1 MATYDLA
8 VIGAGPAGKS
18 AAEVAAAFGRR
29 TVVIERDRPGGVVTT
44 TGGAPTKTLR
54 EAAIYLTGYG
64 AQEVYG
70 TRAVPPLAELIPV
83 IEKRVATVRDVLQQ
97 DAADDLAALG
107 VEYLRGAARL
117 TPDGRVAVTT
127 SDGGETTVA
136 ARTVLV
142 ATGSRPARLP
152 GIPYDDPDVYDS
164 DRIYAI
170 HTAPADVV
178 IVGGGAIG
186 VELATVFAA
195 LGVPVTLVQQADR
208 LLPGVDG
215 ELVGLLTADLAAHGV
230 RAICR
235 AGVAAV
241 ERVDGTLTV
250 TLTDG
255 TRLPTGAVLL
265 ATGRTP
271 NTDGLGLAEA
281 GVEIDGRGRIVV
293 DHQFRTTAPGIYAA
307 GDVVGGGL
315 ASVAM
320 QQGRAAASQACG
332 LVFGVAVDRLAA
344 SAVYG
349 MPEVAGVGLTE
360 EQAAAH
366 GEPYVVGRCRLET
379 TARGAIAGRGGLLK
393 VIFRVDDRRLLGVH
407 CLGDVAAEVLGLGH
421 LALHLG
427 TSAEHLLALGLNTP
441 TYSYAYHD
449 AVLDGLA
456 QLARQAGP
464 TSVSGEHHARDAAV
478 PDPGQRPPRPGLV
491 GLHDRHPVR

>member
-29 TVVIERDRPGGVVTT
+29 TVVIERDRPGGVVAT

-54 EAAIYLTGYG
+54 EAAVYLTGFG
-64 AQEVYG
+64 SREVYG
-70 TRAVPPLAELIPV
+70 AREVPPLADVMPV
-83 IEKRVATVRDVLQQ
+83 IEKRVATVRDQLQQ
-97 DAADDLAALG
+97 VAADRLAELG
-107 VEYLRGAARL
+107 VDYLTGAATL
-117 TPDGRVAVTT
+117 TPRGRLVVTDR
-127 SDGGETTVA
+127 DGGETTVT

-152 GIPYDDPDVYDS
+152 GVPYDDPDVYDS

-170 HTAPADVV
+170 RSIPDDVV

-186 VELATVFAA
+186 VEFATVFAA
-195 LGVPVTLVQQADR
+195 LGVPVTLVNHAER

-215 ELVGLLTADLAAHGV
+215 ELVELLTADLAGHGV
-230 RAICR
+230 RAVCGV
-235 AGVAAV
+235 GVAAV
-241 ERVDGTLTV
+241 ERDGPLTV

-265 ATGRTP
+265 AAGRTP
-271 NTDGLGLAEA
+271 NTDGLGLVEA
-281 GVEIDGRGRIVV
+281 GVELDGRGRIVV
-293 DHQFRTTAPGIYAA
+293 DRCYRTTAPGVYAA

-320 QQGRAAASQACG
+320 QQGRAAACHACG
-332 LVFGVAVDRLAA
+332 LVVGVAVDRLAA
-344 SAVYG
+344 AAVYG

-360 EQAAAH
+360 EQAAA
-366 GEPYVVGRCRLET
+366 
-379 TARGAIAGRGGLLK
+379 RGAIAGRGGLLK
-393 VIFRVDDRRLLGVH
+393 VIFRVEDRRLLGVH
-407 CLGDVAAEVLGLGH
+407 CLGDVAAEVVGLGH

-427 TSAEHLLALGLNTP
+427 TSAERLLALGLNTP

-464 TSVSGEHHARDAAV
+464 TFVSGEQDARDGAL
-478 PDPGQRPPRPGLV
+478 PDPGHGAPRPGLV
-491 GLHDRHPVR
+491 ELPDRHAVR

>member
-29 TVVIERDRPGGVVTT
+29 TVVIERDRPGGVVAT

-54 EAAIYLTGYG
+54 EAALYLTGFG
-64 AQEVYG
+64 SREVYG
-70 TRAVPPLAELIPV
+70 ARAVPPLADVMPV
-83 IEKRVATVRDVLQQ
+83 IEKRVTTVRDQLQQ
-97 DAADDLAALG
+97 VAADRLAELG
-107 VEYLRGAARL
+107 VEYLTGAATL
-117 TPDGRVAVTT
+117 TPRGRLVVTDR
-127 SDGGETTVA
+127 DGGETTVA

-152 GIPYDDPDVYDS
+152 GVAYDNPDVYDS

-170 HTAPADVV
+170 RSIPDDVV

-186 VELATVFAA
+186 VEFATVFAA
-195 LGVPVTLVQQADR
+195 LGVPVTLVNHAER

-215 ELVGLLTADLAAHGV
+215 ELVELLTADLAEHGV
-230 RAICR
+230 RAICGV
-235 AGVAAV
+235 GVAAV
-241 ERVDGTLTV
+241 ERDGPLTV

-255 TRLPTGAVLL
+255 TRLPTGAVLV
-265 ATGRTP
+265 AAGRTP
-271 NTDGLGLAEA
+271 NTDGLGLVEA
-281 GVEIDGRGRIVV
+281 GVELDGRGRIVV
-293 DHQFRTTAPGIYAA
+293 DRHHRTTAPGIYAA

-320 QQGRAAASQACG
+320 QQGRAAACHACG
-332 LVFGVAVDRLAA
+332 LVVGVAVDRLAA
-344 SAVYG
+344 AAVYG

-360 EQAAAH
+360 EQAAAS
-366 GEPYVVGRCRLET
+366 GEAYVVGRCPLAT

-393 VIFRVDDRRLLGVH
+393 VIFHAEDRRLLGVH
-407 CLGDVAAEVLGLGH
+407 CLGDVAAEVVGLGH

-427 TSAEHLLALGLNTP
+427 TSAERLLALGLNTP

-456 QLARQAGP
+456 RLARQAGP
-464 TSVSGEHHARDAAV
+464 TFVPGEQDARDGAL
-478 PDPGQRPPRPGLV
+478 PDPGHGTPRPGLV
-491 GLHDRHPVR
+491 ELPDRHPVR